1 MNLENMIPGLE
12 PTVGNRPDK
21 AGVGKIVQYSD
32 YYEQSSSRRMS
43 LGAFL
48 TD

>member
-1 MNLENMIPGLE
+1 MNLANMIPGLE
-12 PTVGNRPDK
+12 PTVGNWPDK
-21 AGVGKIVQYSD
+21 AGVGKIVQCSD
-32 YYEQSSSRRMS
+32 YYDQSSSRRMR